1 MEVSEK
7 KSENK
12 IFQSGD
18 SQRRRAWSNSNTI
31 MIKVGTDIVK
41 ISRLNDRFSKKI
53 LGLRE
58 MEIYNSLKT
67 DQRKR
72 EFLAGRFAVKESFV
86 KATGNKAL
94 DFKKINILIDKTG
107 EPYPD
112 ADTKKM
118 FNDYEISLSI
128 SHEKDYVIAIV
139 ILNME
144 AKL

>member
-1 MEVSEK
+1 
-7 KSENK
+7 
-12 IFQSGD
+12 
-18 SQRRRAWSNSNTI
+18 

-53 LGLRE
+53 LGLKE

-112 ADTKKM
+112 ANTKRM